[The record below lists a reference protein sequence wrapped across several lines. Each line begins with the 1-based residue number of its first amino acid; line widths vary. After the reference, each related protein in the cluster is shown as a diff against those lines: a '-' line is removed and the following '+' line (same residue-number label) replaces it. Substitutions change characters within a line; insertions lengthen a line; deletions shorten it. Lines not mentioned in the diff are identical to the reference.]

1 MFDFTVLLLPGA
13 YASSVAVTLDMLA
26 AASAVAPRLGL
37 APPRWRVL
45 AAGAGTGTLPAGAG
59 RPVSMPLAGG
69 LSVAARPLP
78 QRVQPDGAVW
88 VVPGLGLESA
98 EHARQRLLQ
107 PDAQAAAQALR
118 RHAARGG
125 TVAAS
130 CSAVFL
136 LQAAGLLQ
144 QRRVTTSWWLAARL
158 RELEP
163 ACTVDADRMVCADGP
178 VVTAGAALAQA
189 DLMLHLL
196 RARFGAPLARAVS
209 RVLLLDARAAQAPF
223 VVPEL
228 LADGD
233 ELVARVIERVTQAM
247 PTPPSVR
254 ALAAGF
260 GMSERTLA
268 RHIRARTGQSTLAL
282 VQSVRLNRARALLEG
297 SRLSVE
303 QVAEQVGYGDA
314 TALWR
319 LVRRVAGVA
328 PRGLR
333 VGPVVVRD

>member
-13 YASSVAVTLDMLA
+13 YASSVAVTLDMLTA
-26 AASAVAPRLGL
+26 AAALAPRLQV
-37 APPRWRVL
+37 PVPRWRVL
-45 AAGAGTGTLPAGAG
+45 ATGVTAGLGD
-59 RPVSMPLAGG
+59 SGG
-69 LSVAARPLP
+69 LVRLGGGMMLAARPLP
-78 QRVQPDGAVW
+78 QRWRDDGAIW

-98 EHARQRLLQ
+98 SQARERLQ
-107 PDAQAAAQALR
+107 QDDAQAAMRALR
-118 RHAARGG
+118 THARRGG

-136 LQAAGLLQ
+136 LQAAGLLA

-163 ACTVDADRMVCADGP
+163 TCSVDADRMVCADGP
-178 VVTAGAALAQA
+178 VITAGAAFAQT

-196 RARFGAPLARAVS
+196 RMRCGAPLAKAVS
-209 RVLLLDARAAQAPF
+209 RVLLLDGRAAQAPF

-233 ELVARVIERVTQAM
+233 ELVARVIDRVTAAL
-247 PTPPSVR
+247 PTPP
-254 ALAAGF
+254 AIGTLAREL
-260 GMSERTLA
+260 GMSERSLA
-268 RHIRARTGQSTLAL
+268 RRIRAKTGQSTLAL

-303 QVAEQVGYGDA
+303 QVAEQIGYADA

-319 LVRRVAGVA
+319 LMRRVTGLTPRQLRASA
-328 PRGLR
+328 PGK
-333 VGPVVVRD
+333 P

>member
-26 AASAVAPRLGL
+26 AATRLAPRLDL
-37 APPRWRVL
+37 PTPRWRVL
-45 AAGAGTGTLPAGAG
+45 GVGGV
-59 RPVSMPLAGG
+59 PVALGGG
-69 LSVAARPLP
+69 LAAQARALP
-78 QRVQPDGAVW
+78 RTVRDDGAIW

-98 EHARQRLLQ
+98 GHARERLLQ
-107 PDAQAAAQALR
+107 PDAQAAARALR
-118 RHAARGG
+118 THAARGG

-136 LQAAGLLQ
+136 LQAAGLLAG
-144 QRRVTTSWWLAARL
+144 RRVTTSWWLAARL

-163 ACTVDADRMVCADGP
+163 GCTVDANRMVCADGP
-178 VVTAGAALAQA
+178 VVTAGAAFAQT

-196 RARFGAPLARAVS
+196 RARFGAPLAKAVS
-209 RVLLLDARAAQAPF
+209 RVLLVDGREAQAPF

-247 PTPPSVR
+247 PTPPSI
-254 ALAAGF
+254 AELARGF

-268 RHIRARTGQSTLAL
+268 RHIRARTGQSTGAL
-282 VQSVRLNRARALLEG
+282 VQSVRLNRARMLLES

-319 LVRRVAGVA
+319 LMRRVAGVT
-328 PRGLR
+328 PRRLRAGLAAER
-333 VGPVVVRD
+333 G